1 MWHHRGM
8 ATKKDVETAIA
19 KYDRAIRAA
28 NRQRARDIA
37 RFADLMPQKDIIE
50 ASGYSRETVRRLTAE
65 GRELATTPPAKE
77 PAE

>member
-1 MWHHRGM
+1 MWHHLTM
-8 ATKKDVETAIA
+8 ATKKDVEAAIA
-19 KYDRAIRAA
+19 RYDKAIKAA

-65 GRELATTPPAKE
+65 GR
-77 PAE
+77 AEGAG